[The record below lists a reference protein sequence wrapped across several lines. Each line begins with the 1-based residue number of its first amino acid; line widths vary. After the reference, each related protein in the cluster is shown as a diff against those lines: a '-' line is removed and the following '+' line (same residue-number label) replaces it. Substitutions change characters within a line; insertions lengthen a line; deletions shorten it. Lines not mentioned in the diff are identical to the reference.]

1 MSLPTRRRLGLSV
14 VRQVMDLHGGQL
26 LLGNELPR
34 GFVAQLVF
42 PLQPDDWEMDDA
54 LADALLGQ
62 PDDGLAPDQAASSG
76 ARNT

>member
-1 MSLPTRRRLGLSV
+1 MHRRTARRRLGLSV

-26 LLGNELPR
+26 VLGNALPR

-42 PLQPDDWEMDDA
+42 PLPADDWGMDDDLAEA
-54 LADALLGQ
+54 LVGAETE
-62 PDDGLAPDQAASSG
+62 LAQAGTSG